1 MKNTFKSNKFFNF
14 EKENSNEN
22 LFSYVIIS
30 LFSYTYK
37 IISDTIEALYEL
49 FCIIIMNSHEI
60 WEYILNKIITFYFHL
75 THFFLSPLLNIYD
88 HWFKEAI
95 ESIIEYPLF
104 NVLTFTLISL
114 FYFGYFLD
122 DAELMLFFS
131 CTLLVLFVSFYIN
144 KVIDSMLEEYSNSL
158 ILSLFEKFSIQVE
171 AYVFEKE
178 IHRRLVI
185 LDEFLLYSVVFIEN
199 QLSEYVKLQSNLFSY
214 HYAKTVESNIIA
226 DGEELLNK
234 FHFDALVSLVELEK
248 FVISYLM
255 LELVSEDYD
264 IKSDELGL

>member
-1 MKNTFKSNKFFNF
+1 MKNSTKFNKFFNF

-22 LFSYVIIS
+22 KFSYVIIS

-60 WEYILNKIITFYFHL
+60 WEYFLNKVITFYFNA
-75 THFFLSPLLNIYD
+75 THFFLSALLNIYD
-88 HWFKEAI
+88 QWLKESI
-95 ESIIEYPLF
+95 EAIIEYPLF
-104 NVLTFTLISL
+104 NTIVFTLISL
-114 FYFGYFLD
+114 FYFGYFID

-131 CTLLVLFVSFYIN
+131 CTLVVLFVSFYVN
-144 KVIDSMLEEYSNSL
+144 STLDAMLEEYSNSL
-158 ILSLFEKFSIQVE
+158 IFSLFEKFSIQVE

-178 IHRRLVI
+178 IYNRLVI
-185 LDEFLLYSVVFIEN
+185 LDEFLLSSVVFVEN

-214 HYAKTVESNIIA
+214 HFTKMVESNIIA
-226 DGEELLNK
+226 DGEEILSK
-234 FHFDALVSLVELEK
+234 SHFDALVSMVELEK
-248 FVISYLM
+248 FVLSYLI

-264 IKSDELGL
+264 VNSDELGL